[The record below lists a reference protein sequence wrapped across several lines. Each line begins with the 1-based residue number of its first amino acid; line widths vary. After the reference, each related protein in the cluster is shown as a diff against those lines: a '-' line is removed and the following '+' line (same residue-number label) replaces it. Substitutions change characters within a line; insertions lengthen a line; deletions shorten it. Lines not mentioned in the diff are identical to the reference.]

1 MKLTVILI
9 ANDIIFIEI
18 HYAKILNERKKKID
32 ISHGLLF
39 AKQQVCV
46 D

>member
-1 MKLTVILI
+1 MKLRVILI

-18 HYAKILNERKKKID
+18 HYAKILNRRKKID
-32 ISHGLLF
+32 LSHGLLF